1 MCLRIPKNWFLN
13 ELLLQEYLSGDSSA
27 ERMNILKKRADWAQ
41 DIHDPRAAAEM
52 YLNAGETLK
61 AVEIIAA
68 NGWTSMQVPK

>member
-1 MCLRIPKNWFLN
+1 
-13 ELLLQEYLSGDSSA
+13 
-27 ERMNILKKRADWAQ
+27 MNILKKRADWAQ

-68 NGWTSMQVPK
+68 NGWTSMQVQKWKFFKYWKRFKNDFFTGW

>member
-1 MCLRIPKNWFLN
+1 
-13 ELLLQEYLSGDSSA
+13 
-27 ERMNILKKRADWAQ
+27 MNILKKRADWAQ

-68 NGWTSMQVPK
+68 NGWTSMQVQK